1 MSAEM
6 DGVHPYPVS
15 AGRRKSNPAAMRAR
29 GRIGAHT
36 RWAHE
41 SDRVAAT
48 QPMRD
53 AMQRKFEDEVDPD
66 RVLAPDELERR
77 VANAKSA
84 YFTRLAM
91 KSAAA
96 RAARKSA

>member
-1 MSAEM
+1 MTTEM

-15 AGRRKSNPAAMRAR
+15 AGRQSNPAAMRAR
-29 GRIGAHT
+29 ARIGAHT

-41 SDRVAAT
+41 DDRVAAT

-53 AMQRKFEDEVDPD
+53 AMQRKFEDEVDPG
-66 RVLAPDELERR
+66 RVLDPAERERR

-84 YFTRLAM
+84 YFTRLA
-91 KSAAA
+91 
-96 RAARKSA
+96 RKSAEARASRKSA